1 MIYIILKI
9 AYCQKFNLNYFIFM
23 LSLILYLEKL
33 IMEKIEN
40 IKLNKEQ
47 EKIINNFLNKNA
59 CFVNASAGTGKTTT
73 ITEVYIKLLEAGEKI
88 SNIVVITFTK
98 AAANEMLLKIRNRIR
113 KKINE
118 ENSEKNSKKEYW
130 QKIYK
135 ELLSNSKISTINAFA
150 HSIVKEYSMRLG
162 MPPNIYILEEDNE
175 ADEILSEGI
184 LNILDE
190 SECGK
195 KVKKLYRIYT
205 SEDKERFI
213 KIVFNFL
220 IKIKPR
226 LENIEAFEKVAL
238 ERVNIESKEYDKLYN
253 DIIDY
258 SNEIIN
264 DNSKQNKT
272 VNECKEKLKNLL
284 ECINLIENKDK
295 KLNYIDFEN
304 IRENLIL
311 VSNAKLGNTK
321 SEELKNLLFEL
332 NNYCSL
338 MIKYIEAIYNK
349 ENYIAVIEFIK
360 ATFNEFEKIKKENGI
375 YSHEDIMAKAI
386 ESLENEKIS
395 KEIRENI
402 KALILD
408 EAQDTSKLQFSFIN
422 LIVFGKREIE
432 ENDINEELNKINKKV
447 LIVGDRKQSIYRFR
461 NANLNIFNGV
471 KNIFKNYSI
480 DLKNNYRS
488 NSMLIEFFNSFFKEI
503 VFSSDDLV
511 GYNEGD
517 DILYN
522 KKTEKKSVSLFVLN
536 NNFEE
541 DKKLDI
547 NLKTNLEAY
556 SIANYIK
563 ENYKKEEY
571 KETVILLQTFSR
583 LNIYLSALSDL
594 KIPYYVD
601 GGNGFYKRAEIE
613 NIILFFKYLILK
625 DYSVLP
631 KLLRAEFFDINIGN
645 LSDFSNS
652 LLSEGLDLK
661 DYFSLNSLY
670 SDKFQ
675 KACGVAKEKN
685 YFKELEKN
693 KELLNYIEKKSAT
706 INASDIIE
714 TICIET
720 NYYNYLMTKED
731 AELCYANIEK
741 LKLVAYDFE
750 DKSGKNSYDFI
761 ISLTSAINDISYAS
775 IPKLSIEAVKV
786 MTIHKSKGLEFKNVF
801 LAGAGYQ
808 RNATSDRFDFIEDYP
823 TIEIPVHNYIKDYKI
838 KLSNKEN
845 DYNKNADL
853 SEKRRLLYV
862 ALTRAEE
869 NLIISGENNRNGK
882 NSYRSYINDYISE
895 LKELNIETT
904 SESQKKLIEIKNI
917 NNNFVNF
924 YSYGS
929 GIKSNEEKNAS
940 EEEINRINKILQ
952 KASENIKTKKNIE
965 NEINNIQYII
975 PSKIGVNY
983 EENNFKNITELLNR
997 RLSNL
1002 EFEEEIEEGEEK
1014 IKISPINMGTIM
1026 HELLENFDFDKYFED
1041 KENYIEKLK
1050 TETLKY
1056 YNYYESKDLKEKL
1069 DKYFNNFIQNEHIK
1083 NIINGNEKI
1092 ISREHKF
1099 QSRKLEN
1106 KTTFITIAKI
1116 DLITQNLNG
1125 DYFILDY
1132 KTSKK
1137 SKEKIEFYQSQLNI
1151 YKEIVSET
1159 FKIEN
1164 ENDLKTDIIF
1174 LG

>member
-1 MIYIILKI
+1 
-9 AYCQKFNLNYFIFM
+9 
-23 LSLILYLEKL
+23 
-33 IMEKIEN
+33 MEKIEN

-47 EKIINNFLNKNA
+47 EEIINNFLNKNA

-73 ITEVYIKLLEAGEKI
+73 ITEVYIKLLEAGEKV

-135 ELLSNSKISTINAFA
+135 ELLLNSKISTINAFA

-338 MIKYIEAIYNK
+338 MIKYIDAIYNK
-349 ENYIAVIEFIK
+349 ENYISVIEFIK

-517 DILYN
+517 NILYN

-541 DKKLDI
+541 YKKLDI
-547 NLKTNLEAY
+547 ISKTNLEAY

-675 KACGVAKEKN
+675 KAFKIAKEKN

-741 LKLVAYDFE
+741 LNLVAYDFE

-775 IPKLSIEAVKV
+775 IPKLSVEAVKV

-869 NLIISGENNRNGK
+869 NLIISGENNRSGK

-929 GIKSNEEKNAS
+929 GIESNEEKNAS

-1083 NIINGNEKI
+1083 NIINGAEKI

>member
-1 MIYIILKI
+1 MLYLFLKI
-9 AYCQKFNLNYFIFM
+9 IIKNIIKN
-23 LSLILYLEKL
+23 
-33 IMEKIEN
+33 IMEN

-47 EKIINNFLNKNA
+47 EKIINNFVNKNA

-73 ITEVYIKLLEAGEKI
+73 ITEVYIKLLESGEKV
-88 SNIVVITFTK
+88 SNIIVITFTK

-118 ENSEKNSKKEYW
+118 ENINKNYW
-130 QKIYK
+130 QNIYK

-162 MPPNIYILEEDNE
+162 MPPNIYILEEDNQ
-175 ADEILSEGI
+175 ADEILQEEI
-184 LNILDE
+184 LNVLDF
-190 SECGK
+190 SEHGK
-195 KVKKLYRIYT
+195 KVKKIYRIYT
-205 SEDKERFI
+205 EEDKEIFI
-213 KIVFNFL
+213 KSIFNFL
-220 IKIKPR
+220 VKIKPR

-338 MIKYIEAIYNK
+338 MIKYIDAIYNK

-775 IPKLSIEAVKV
+775 IPKLSVEAVKV

-862 ALTRAEE
+862 ALTRAGE
-869 NLIISGENNRNGK
+869 NLIISGENNRSGK

-924 YSYGS
+924 YSYGN

-1083 NIINGNEKI
+1083 NIINGAEKI

-1164 ENDLKTDIIF
+1164 ENYLKTDIIF

>member
-1 MIYIILKI
+1 
-9 AYCQKFNLNYFIFM
+9 
-23 LSLILYLEKL
+23 
-33 IMEKIEN
+33 MEKIEN

-47 EKIINNFLNKNA
+47 EEIINNFLNKNA

-73 ITEVYIKLLEAGEKI
+73 ITEVYIKLLEAGEKV

-118 ENSEKNSKKEYW
+118 EISKKDYW

-135 ELLSNSKISTINAFA
+135 ELLLNSKISTINAFA

-195 KVKKLYRIYT
+195 KVKKIYRIYT
-205 SEDKERFI
+205 GEDKEKFI
-213 KIVFNFL
+213 KTIFNFL

-238 ERVNIESKEYDKLYN
+238 ECINIDDKKYNKLYN
-253 DIIDY
+253 DIINY
-258 SNEIIN
+258 SNDIIN

-272 VNECKEKLKNLL
+272 INECKEKLKKLL
-284 ECINLIENKDK
+284 ECINKIENKNN
-295 KLNYIDFEN
+295 KLNHIDFEN

-321 SEELKNLLFEL
+321 SEELKSLLLNL
-332 NNYCSL
+332 NNCCAL
-338 MIKYIEAIYNK
+338 MIKYIDAIYNK

-360 ATFNEFEKIKKENGI
+360 ETFNEFEKIKKENGI
-375 YSHEDIMAKAI
+375 YSHEDIMSKAI
-386 ESLENEKIS
+386 ESLETENIS
-395 KEIRENI
+395 KEIRDNI
-402 KALILD
+402 NALILD

-422 LIVFGKREIE
+422 LIVFWKREIE
-432 ENDINEELNKINKKV
+432 EKDINEELKKINKKI

-461 NANLNIFNGV
+461 NANLNIYNEV
-471 KNIFKNYSI
+471 KDIFKNYSV

-503 VFSSDDLV
+503 FLGDNLV

-517 DILYN
+517 DILFN

-541 DKKLDI
+541 DRKLDI
-547 NLKTNLEAY
+547 ISKTNLEAY

-613 NIILFFKYLILK
+613 NIILFLKYLILK

-631 KLLRAEFFDINIGN
+631 KLLRTEFFDINIGN

-652 LLSEGLDLK
+652 LLSEELDLK
-661 DYFSLNSLY
+661 DYFSLNALY

-675 KACGVAKEKN
+675 KANKIAKEKN

-706 INASDIIE
+706 INSSDIIE

-741 LKLVAYDFE
+741 LKWIAYDFE
-750 DKSGKNSYDFI
+750 DKSGKNSYDFV

-775 IPKLSIEAVKV
+775 VPKLSVEAVKV

-808 RNATSDRFDFIEDYP
+808 RNATNDRFDFIEDYP
-823 TIEIPVHNYIKDYKI
+823 IVEIPVHNYIKDYKI

-862 ALTRAEE
+862 ALTRAGE
-869 NLIISGENNRNGK
+869 NLIISGENSRSGK
-882 NSYRSYINDYISE
+882 NSYRSYINDYILE
-895 LKELNIETT
+895 LKELNNEIT
-904 SESQKKLIEIKNI
+904 SESQKNLIEIKNI

-924 YSYGS
+924 YSYGF
-929 GIKSNEEKNAS
+929 GIKPNEEKNTK

-952 KASENIKTKKNIE
+952 NMPSDTNYKKNIE
-965 NEINNIQYII
+965 SEINNIQYII
-975 PSKIGVNY
+975 PSKIGIDY
-983 EENNFKNITELLNR
+983 EENNFKNITELLNKK
-997 RLSNL
+997 LSNL
-1002 EFEEEIEEGEEK
+1002 EFEKEETDEEEEK

-1056 YNYYESKDLKEKL
+1056 YNYYESKDLKERL
-1069 DKYFNNFIQNEHIK
+1069 DIYFNNFIQNEHIK

-1106 KTTFITIAKI
+1106 KTLSIINAKI
-1116 DLITQNLNG
+1116 DLITKNLNG

-1132 KTSKK
+1132 KTSKE
-1137 SKEKIEFYQSQLNI
+1137 SAEKIEFYQSQLNI
-1151 YKEIVSET
+1151 YKEIVKES
-1159 FKIEN
+1159 FNIEN
-1164 ENDLKTDIIF
+1164 ENNLKTDIIF

>member
-1 MIYIILKI
+1 
-9 AYCQKFNLNYFIFM
+9 
-23 LSLILYLEKL
+23 
-33 IMEKIEN
+33 MEKIEN

-47 EKIINNFLNKNA
+47 EEIINNFLNKNA

-73 ITEVYIKLLEAGEKI
+73 ITEVYIKLLEAGEKV

-118 ENSEKNSKKEYW
+118 EISKKNYW

-135 ELLSNSKISTINAFA
+135 ELLLNSKISTINAFA

-195 KVKKLYRIYT
+195 KVKKIYRIYT
-205 SEDKERFI
+205 GEDKEKFI
-213 KIVFNFL
+213 KTIFNFL

-226 LENIEAFEKVAL
+226 LENIEAFERVAL
-238 ERVNIESKEYDKLYN
+238 ECINIDDKKYNKLYN
-253 DIIDY
+253 DIINY
-258 SNEIIN
+258 SNDIIN

-272 VNECKEKLKNLL
+272 INECKEKLKKLL
-284 ECINLIENKDK
+284 ECINKIENKNN
-295 KLNYIDFEN
+295 KLNHIDFEN

-321 SEELKNLLFEL
+321 SEELKSLLLDL
-332 NNYCSL
+332 NNCCTL
-338 MIKYIEAIYNK
+338 MIKYIDAIYNK

-360 ATFNEFEKIKKENGI
+360 ETFNEFEKIKKENGI
-375 YSHEDIMAKAI
+375 YSHEDIMSKAI
-386 ESLENEKIS
+386 ESLEIENIS
-395 KEIRENI
+395 KEIRDNI
-402 KALILD
+402 NALILD

-432 ENDINEELNKINKKV
+432 EDINEELKKINKKI

-461 NANLNIFNGV
+461 NANLNIYNEV
-471 KNIFKNYSI
+471 KDIFKNYSV

-503 VFSSDDLV
+503 FLGDDLV
-511 GYNEGD
+511 GYNDGD
-517 DILYN
+517 DILFN
-522 KKTEKKSVSLFVLN
+522 KKTDKKSVSLFVLN

-541 DKKLDI
+541 EKKLDI
-547 NLKTNLEAY
+547 ISKTNLEAY

-613 NIILFFKYLILK
+613 NIILFLKYLILK

-631 KLLRAEFFDINIGN
+631 KLLRTEFFDINIGN

-652 LLSEGLDLK
+652 LLSEELDLK
-661 DYFSLNSLY
+661 DYFSLNALY

-675 KACGVAKEKN
+675 KANKIAKEKN

-706 INASDIIE
+706 INSSDIIE
-714 TICIET
+714 SICIET

-741 LKLVAYDFE
+741 LKWIAYDFE
-750 DKSGKNSYDFI
+750 DKSGKNSYDFV

-775 IPKLSIEAVKV
+775 VPKLSVEAVKV

-808 RNATSDRFDFIEDYP
+808 RNATNDRFDFIEDYP
-823 TIEIPVHNYIKDYKI
+823 IVEIPVHNYIKDYKI

-862 ALTRAEE
+862 ALTRAGE
-869 NLIISGENNRNGK
+869 NLIISGENNRSGK
-882 NSYRSYINDYISE
+882 NSYRSYINDYILE
-895 LKELNIETT
+895 LKELNNEIT

-924 YSYGS
+924 YSYGF
-929 GIKSNEEKNAS
+929 GIKSNEEKNTK

-952 KASENIKTKKNIE
+952 NMPSDTKNKKNIE

-975 PSKIGVNY
+975 PSKIGIDY
-983 EENNFKNITELLNR
+983 EENNFKNIAELLNKK
-997 RLSNL
+997 LSNL
-1002 EFEEEIEEGEEK
+1002 EFEKEETDEEEEK
-1014 IKISPINMGTIM
+1014 IKISPINMGTVM
-1026 HELLENFDFDKYFED
+1026 HELLENFDFDKYFEY

-1069 DKYFNNFIQNEHIK
+1069 DKYFKNFIQNEHIK

-1106 KTTFITIAKI
+1106 KTFYIINAKI

-1132 KTSKK
+1132 KTSKE
-1137 SKEKIEFYQSQLNI
+1137 SAEKIEFYQSQLNI
-1151 YKEIVSET
+1151 YKEIVKES
-1159 FKIEN
+1159 FNIEN
-1164 ENDLKTDIIF
+1164 ENNLKTDIIF

>member
-1 MIYIILKI
+1 
-9 AYCQKFNLNYFIFM
+9 
-23 LSLILYLEKL
+23 
-33 IMEKIEN
+33 MEKIEN

-47 EKIINNFLNKNA
+47 EEIINNFLNKNA
-59 CFVNASAGTGKTTT
+59 CLVNASAGTGKTTT
-73 ITEVYIKLLEAGEKI
+73 ITEVYIKLLEAGEKV

-135 ELLSNSKISTINAFA
+135 ELLLNSKISTINAFA

-338 MIKYIEAIYNK
+338 MIKYIDAIYNK

-375 YSHEDIMAKAI
+375 YSHEDIIAKAI

-670 SDKFQ
+670 SDKFL

-775 IPKLSIEAVKV
+775 IPKLSVEAVKV

-869 NLIISGENNRNGK
+869 NLIISGENNRSGK

-1002 EFEEEIEEGEEK
+1002 EFEKEEIEEGEEK

-1056 YNYYESKDLKEKL
+1056 YNYYEIKDLKEKL

-1083 NIINGNEKI
+1083 NIINGAEKI

-1164 ENDLKTDIIF
+1164 EIDLKTDIIF

>member
-1 MIYIILKI
+1 MG
-9 AYCQKFNLNYFIFM
+9 
-23 LSLILYLEKL
+23 
-33 IMEKIEN
+33 KIEN

-47 EKIINNFLNKNA
+47 EEIINNFLNKNA

-73 ITEVYIKLLEAGEKI
+73 ITEVYIKLLESGEKV

-118 ENSEKNSKKEYW
+118 ENSEKNFNGNFNKEYW

-135 ELLSNSKISTINAFA
+135 ELLSNSTISTINAFA

-175 ADEILSEGI
+175 ADEILGEGI

-226 LENIEAFEKVAL
+226 LENIETFERAAL
-238 ERVNIESKEYDKLYN
+238 ECINIESEEYDKLYKN
-253 DIIDY
+253 IINY

-284 ECINLIENKDK
+284 GCINKIENKER
-295 KLNYIDFEN
+295 KLNHIDFEN

-332 NNYCSL
+332 NNFCDL
-338 MIKYIEAIYNK
+338 MIKYIDAIYNK

-360 ATFNEFEKIKKENGI
+360 STFNEFEKIKKENGI

-471 KNIFKNYSI
+471 KNIFKNYSV

-488 NSMLIEFFNSFFKEI
+488 NSMLIEFFNSFFKEV
-503 VFSSDDLV
+503 VFAEDNLV

-536 NNFEE
+536 NNFEKE
-541 DKKLDI
+541 ETKKLDI

-613 NIILFFKYLILK
+613 NIILFLKYLILK

-661 DYFSLNSLY
+661 DYFSLNALY

-675 KACGVAKEKN
+675 KAFGVAKEKN

-706 INASDIIE
+706 INSSEIIE

-741 LKLVAYDFE
+741 LKSVAYDFE
-750 DKSGKNSYDFI
+750 DKSGKNSYDFVM
-761 ISLTSAINDISYAS
+761 SLTSAINDISYAS
-775 IPKLSIEAVKV
+775 IPKLSVEAVKV

-862 ALTRAEE
+862 ALTRAGD
-869 NLIISGENNRNGK
+869 NLVISGENNRSGK
-882 NSYRSYINDYISE
+882 NSYRSYINDYILE
-895 LKELNIETT
+895 LKELNNETT
-904 SESQKKLIEIKNI
+904 SENQKNLIEIKNI

-952 KASENIKTKKNIE
+952 NAPEKIDAKKNIE

-983 EENNFKNITELLNR
+983 EENNFKNITELLNK

-1002 EFEEEIEEGEEK
+1002 EFEKEEIEESEEK

-1069 DKYFNNFIQNEHIK
+1069 DKYFNNFTKNEHIK
-1083 NIINGNEKI
+1083 NIINGAEKI

-1137 SKEKIEFYQSQLNI
+1137 SKEKIEFYQNQLNI
-1151 YKEIVSET
+1151 YKEIVKET
-1159 FKIEN
+1159 FKIGN
-1164 ENDLKTDIIF
+1164 EKYLKTDIIF

>member
-1 MIYIILKI
+1 
-9 AYCQKFNLNYFIFM
+9 
-23 LSLILYLEKL
+23 
-33 IMEKIEN
+33 MEKIEN

-47 EKIINNFLNKNA
+47 EEIINNFLNKNA

-73 ITEVYIKLLEAGEKI
+73 ITEVYIKLLEAGEKV

-135 ELLSNSKISTINAFA
+135 ELLLNSKISTINAFA

-338 MIKYIEAIYNK
+338 MIKYIDAIYNK
-349 ENYIAVIEFIK
+349 ENYISVIEFIK

-517 DILYN
+517 NILYN

-541 DKKLDI
+541 YKKLDI
-547 NLKTNLEAY
+547 ISKTNLEAY

-675 KACGVAKEKN
+675 KAFKIAKEKN

-775 IPKLSIEAVKV
+775 IPKLSVEAVKV

-869 NLIISGENNRNGK
+869 NLIISGENNRSGK

-929 GIKSNEEKNAS
+929 GIESNEEKNAS

-1083 NIINGNEKI
+1083 NIINGAEKI

>member
-1 MIYIILKI
+1 
-9 AYCQKFNLNYFIFM
+9 
-23 LSLILYLEKL
+23 
-33 IMEKIEN
+33 MEKIEN

-47 EKIINNFLNKNA
+47 EEIINNFLNKNA
-59 CFVNASAGTGKTTT
+59 CLVNASAGTGKTTT
-73 ITEVYIKLLEAGEKI
+73 ITEVYIKLLEAGEKV

-135 ELLSNSKISTINAFA
+135 ELLLNSKISTINAFA

-253 DIIDY
+253 EIIDY

-332 NNYCSL
+332 NNNCSL
-338 MIKYIEAIYNK
+338 MIKYIDAIYNK

-422 LIVFGKREIE
+422 LIVFGKRDIN
-432 ENDINEELNKINKKV
+432 ENDIKELDKINKKI

-461 NANLNIFNGV
+461 NANLNIFT
-471 KNIFKNYSI
+471 NIQNSFKDYLI

-488 NSMLIEFFNSFFKEI
+488 NSMLIEFFNRFFKEV
-503 VFSSDDLV
+503 VFLDDDLV
-511 GYNEGD
+511 KYKEGD
-517 DILYN
+517 NILYN

-541 DKKLDI
+541 EDKKLDI
-547 NLKTNLEAY
+547 DSKTKLEAY
-556 SIANYIK
+556 SIANYINK
-563 ENYKKEEY
+563 NYKKEEY
-571 KETVILLQTFSR
+571 KETVILLQTFTR
-583 LNIYLSALSDL
+583 LNIYLEALSDL

-601 GGNGFYKRAEIE
+601 GGNGFYAREEIE
-613 NIILFFKYLILK
+613 NIILFLKYLILK
-625 DYSVLP
+625 DYSILP
-631 KLLRAEFFDINIGN
+631 KLLREKFFDINIGD

-652 LLSEGLDLK
+652 LLSEMLDLK
-661 DYFSLNSLY
+661 DYFSLSSLY
-670 SDKFQ
+670 SENYQ
-675 KACGVAKEKN
+675 NACKIAKEKN
-685 YFKELEKN
+685 YYKELEKN
-693 KELLNYIEKKSAT
+693 RELLNSLERKSAT
-706 INASDIIE
+706 INSYDIIE

-731 AELCYANIEK
+731 GELCYANIEK
-741 LKLVAYDFE
+741 LKSIAYDFE
-750 DKSGKNSYDFI
+750 DKSGKNVYDFVI
-761 ISLTSAINDISYAS
+761 GLTSVVNDISYAS
-775 IPKLSIEAVKV
+775 IPKLSVEAVKV

-838 KLSNKEN
+838 KLSNKED

-869 NLIISGENNRNGK
+869 NLIISGENNRSGK

-983 EENNFKNITELLNR
+983 EENNCKNITELLNR

-1083 NIINGNEKI
+1083 NIINGAEKI

>member
-1 MIYIILKI
+1 
-9 AYCQKFNLNYFIFM
+9 M
-23 LSLILYLEKL
+23 LLLILYLEKL

-47 EKIINNFLNKNA
+47 EEIINNFLNKNA
-59 CFVNASAGTGKTTT
+59 CLVNASAGTGKTTT
-73 ITEVYIKLLEAGEKI
+73 ITEVYIKLLEAGEKV

-135 ELLSNSKISTINAFA
+135 ELLLNSKISTINAFA

-238 ERVNIESKEYDKLYN
+238 KCIDIDDKEYSKLYN
-253 DIIDY
+253 DIIYY
-258 SNEIIN
+258 SNEIMN
-264 DNSKQNKT
+264 DNIKQNTTINK
-272 VNECKEKLKNLL
+272 CKYKITKLL
-284 ECINLIENKDK
+284 ECINNIEKKDNVK
-295 KLNYIDFEN
+295 NLNYANFEN
-304 IRENLIL
+304 IRDSLIE

-338 MIKYIEAIYNK
+338 MIKYIDAIYNK

-375 YSHEDIMAKAI
+375 YSHEDIIAKAI

-775 IPKLSIEAVKV
+775 IPKLSVEAVKV

-869 NLIISGENNRNGK
+869 NLIISGENNRSGK

-1069 DKYFNNFIQNEHIK
+1069 DKYFNNFIQNEHTK

>member
-1 MIYIILKI
+1 
-9 AYCQKFNLNYFIFM
+9 
-23 LSLILYLEKL
+23 
-33 IMEKIEN
+33 MEKIEN

-47 EKIINNFLNKNA
+47 EEIINNFLNKNA
-59 CFVNASAGTGKTTT
+59 CLVNASAGTGKTTT
-73 ITEVYIKLLEAGEKI
+73 ITEVYIKLLEAGEKV

-135 ELLSNSKISTINAFA
+135 ELLLNSKISTINAFA

-253 DIIDY
+253 EIIDY

-332 NNYCSL
+332 NNNCSL
-338 MIKYIEAIYNK
+338 MIKYIDAIYNK

-422 LIVFGKREIE
+422 LIVFGKRDIN
-432 ENDINEELNKINKKV
+432 ENDIKELDKINKKV

-536 NNFEE
+536 NNFGE

-675 KACGVAKEKN
+675 KAFKIAKEKN

-731 AELCYANIEK
+731 AELCHANIEK

-750 DKSGKNSYDFI
+750 DKSGKNVYDFVI
-761 ISLTSAINDISYAS
+761 GLTSVVNDISYAS
-775 IPKLSIEAVKV
+775 IPKLSVEAVKV

-838 KLSNKEN
+838 KLSNKED

-869 NLIISGENNRNGK
+869 NLIISGENNRSGK

-983 EENNFKNITELLNR
+983 EENNCKNITELLNR

-1083 NIINGNEKI
+1083 NIINGAEKI

>member
-1 MIYIILKI
+1 
-9 AYCQKFNLNYFIFM
+9 
-23 LSLILYLEKL
+23 
-33 IMEKIEN
+33 MEKIEN

-47 EKIINNFLNKNA
+47 EEIINNFLNKNA
-59 CFVNASAGTGKTTT
+59 CLVNASAGTGKTTT
-73 ITEVYIKLLEAGEKI
+73 ITEVYIKLLEAGEKV

-135 ELLSNSKISTINAFA
+135 ELLLNSKISTINAFA
-150 HSIVKEYSMRLG
+150 YSIVKEYSMRLA

-338 MIKYIEAIYNK
+338 MIKYIDAIYNK

-375 YSHEDIMAKAI
+375 YSHEDIIAKAI

-775 IPKLSIEAVKV
+775 IPKLSVEAVKV

-845 DYNKNADL
+845 DYNKNADF

-869 NLIISGENNRNGK
+869 NLIISGENNRSGK

>member
-1 MIYIILKI
+1 
-9 AYCQKFNLNYFIFM
+9 
-23 LSLILYLEKL
+23 
-33 IMEKIEN
+33 MEKIEN

-47 EKIINNFLNKNA
+47 EEIINNFLNKNA
-59 CFVNASAGTGKTTT
+59 CLVNASAGTGKTTT

-118 ENSEKNSKKEYW
+118 ENFEKNSKKEYW

-135 ELLSNSKISTINAFA
+135 ELLLNSKISTINAFA
-150 HSIVKEYSMRLG
+150 NSIVKEYSMRLG

-195 KVKKLYRIYT
+195 KVKKIYRIYT
-205 SEDKERFI
+205 GEDKEKFI
-213 KIVFNFL
+213 KTVFNFL

-238 ERVNIESKEYDKLYN
+238 ECINIEDKEYSKLYN
-253 DIIDY
+253 DIINY
-258 SNEIIN
+258 SNDIIN

-272 VNECKEKLKNLL
+272 VGECKEKLKNLL
-284 ECINLIENKDK
+284 ECINLIENKNN

-321 SEELKNLLFEL
+321 SEELKNLLLEL
-332 NNYCSL
+332 NNRCSL
-338 MIKYIEAIYNK
+338 MIKYIDALYNK
-349 ENYIAVIEFIK
+349 ENYISVIEFIK
-360 ATFNEFEKIKKENGI
+360 STFNEFEKIKKENGI

-503 VFSSDDLV
+503 VFSRDDLV

-675 KACGVAKEKN
+675 KAFKIAKEKN
-685 YFKELEKN
+685 YYKELEKN
-693 KELLNYIEKKSAT
+693 RELLNYIYKKSAT
-706 INASDIIE
+706 IKASEIIE

-720 NYYNYLMTKED
+720 NYYNSLMTKED

-775 IPKLSIEAVKV
+775 IPKLSVEAVKV

-862 ALTRAEE
+862 ALTRAGE
-869 NLIISGENNRNGK
+869 NLIISGENNRSGK

-1083 NIINGNEKI
+1083 NIINGAEKI

>member
-1 MIYIILKI
+1 MIKEEIKD
-9 AYCQKFNLNYFIFM
+9 
-23 LSLILYLEKL
+23 
-33 IMEKIEN
+33 
-40 IKLNKEQ
+40 IKLNKRQ
-47 EKIINNFLNKNA
+47 EEIINNFLNKKA

-73 ITEVYIKLLEAGEKI
+73 ITEVYIKLLEAGEKV

-118 ENSEKNSKKEYW
+118 ENSEKNFNKDYW
-130 QKIYK
+130 RKIYK
-135 ELLSNSKISTINAFA
+135 ELLLNSKISTINAFA
-150 HSIVKEYSMRLG
+150 HSIVREYSMRLG

-195 KVKKLYRIYT
+195 KVKKIYRIYT
-205 SEDKERFI
+205 GEDRERFI
-213 KIVFNFL
+213 KSIFNFL

-238 ERVNIESKEYDKLYN
+238 ECINIDDKEYFKLYN
-253 DIIDY
+253 DIINH
-258 SNEIIN
+258 SNDIIN

-272 VNECKEKLKNLL
+272 INECKEKLKNLL
-284 ECINLIENKDK
+284 GCINLIENKNN

-311 VSNAKLGNTK
+311 VSKAKLGNTK
-321 SEELKNLLFEL
+321 LEELKSLLLKL
-332 NNYCSL
+332 NNYCIL
-338 MIKYIEAIYNK
+338 MIKYIDAIYNK
-349 ENYIAVIEFIK
+349 ENYIAVVEFIK
-360 ATFNEFEKIKKENGI
+360 LTFNEFEKIKKENGI

-386 ESLENEKIS
+386 ESLETEKIS
-395 KEIRENI
+395 KEIRDNI

-432 ENDINEELNKINKKV
+432 EKDINEELGKLNKKI

-461 NANLNIFNGV
+461 NANLNIFNEV
-471 KNIFKNYSI
+471 KNVFKNYSV
-480 DLKNNYRS
+480 DLKNNYRI
-488 NSMLIEFFNSFFKEI
+488 NSMLIEFFNSFFKEV
-503 VFSSDDLV
+503 VFLGDDLIK
-511 GYNEGD
+511 YNEGD
-517 DILYN
+517 DIIYN

-541 DKKLDI
+541 ERKLDI
-547 NLKTNLEAY
+547 NTKTNLEAF

-563 ENYKKEEY
+563 ENYKKEKY

-583 LNIYLSALSDL
+583 LNIYLSALSEL

-613 NIILFFKYLILK
+613 NIILFLKYLILK

-631 KLLRAEFFDINIGN
+631 KLLRTEFFDINIGN

-652 LLSEGLDLK
+652 LLSEELDLK
-661 DYFSLNSLY
+661 DYFSLSSLY
-670 SDKFQ
+670 FDKFQ
-675 KACGVAKEKN
+675 KAFKIAEGKN

-706 INASDIIE
+706 INSSEIIE

-741 LKLVAYDFE
+741 LKLIAYDFE
-750 DKSGKNSYDFI
+750 DKSGKNSYDFVM
-761 ISLTSAINDISYAS
+761 SLTSAINDISYAS
-775 IPKLSIEAVKV
+775 VPKLSVEAVKV

-808 RNATSDRFDFIEDYP
+808 RNATNDKFDFIEDYP
-823 TIEIPVHNYIKDYKI
+823 IVEIPVHNYIKDYKI
-838 KLSNKEN
+838 KLSSREN

-862 ALTRAEE
+862 ALTRAGE
-869 NLIISGENNRNGK
+869 NLIISGENGRSGK
-882 NSYRSYINDYISE
+882 NSYRSYIENYISK
-895 LKELNIETT
+895 LKDLNNEIK
-904 SESQKKLIEIKNI
+904 SESQNNLIEMKNI
-917 NNNFVNF
+917 NNNFINF
-924 YSYGS
+924 YSYGF
-929 GIKSNEEKNAS
+929 GIKSKEEKNIK
-940 EEEINRINKILQ
+940 EEDINRINKILQ
-952 KASENIKTKKNIE
+952 NAPENIKTKKNIE

-975 PSKIGVNY
+975 PSKIGIDY
-983 EENNFKNITELLNR
+983 EENNFKNITELLNKK
-997 RLSNL
+997 LSNL
-1002 EFEEEIEEGEEK
+1002 EFEKEEAYEGEEK

-1026 HELLENFDFDKYFED
+1026 HELLENFDFDKYFEY

-1056 YNYYESKDLKEKL
+1056 YNYYESKDLKDRL
-1069 DKYFNNFIQNEHIK
+1069 DKYFNNFIQNEHVK

-1106 KTTFITIAKI
+1106 KIIFITIAKI

-1132 KTSKK
+1132 KTSKQ

-1151 YKEIVSET
+1151 YKEIVKET

-1164 ENDLKTDIIF
+1164 ENKLKTDIIF

>member
-1 MIYIILKI
+1 
-9 AYCQKFNLNYFIFM
+9 
-23 LSLILYLEKL
+23 
-33 IMEKIEN
+33 MEKIEN

-47 EKIINNFLNKNA
+47 EEIINNFLNKNA
-59 CFVNASAGTGKTTT
+59 CLVNASAGTGKTTT

-135 ELLSNSKISTINAFA
+135 ELLLNSKISTINAFA
-150 HSIVKEYSMRLG
+150 YSIVKEYSMRLA

-338 MIKYIEAIYNK
+338 MIKYIDAIYNK

-375 YSHEDIMAKAI
+375 YSHEDIIAKAI

-869 NLIISGENNRNGK
+869 NLIISGENNRSGK

>member
-1 MIYIILKI
+1 MLYLFLKI
-9 AYCQKFNLNYFIFM
+9 IIKNIIKN
-23 LSLILYLEKL
+23 
-33 IMEKIEN
+33 IMEN

-47 EKIINNFLNKNA
+47 EEIINNFVNKNA

-73 ITEVYIKLLEAGEKI
+73 ITEVYIKLLESGEKV
-88 SNIVVITFTK
+88 SNIIVITFTK

-118 ENSEKNSKKEYW
+118 ENINKNYW
-130 QKIYK
+130 QNIYK

-162 MPPNIYILEEDNE
+162 MPPNIYILEEDNQ
-175 ADEILSEGI
+175 ADEILQEEI
-184 LNILDE
+184 LNVLDF
-190 SECGK
+190 SEHGK
-195 KVKKLYRIYT
+195 KVKKIYRIYT
-205 SEDKERFI
+205 EEDKEIFI
-213 KIVFNFL
+213 KSIFNFL
-220 IKIKPR
+220 VKIKPR

-338 MIKYIEAIYNK
+338 MIKYIDAIYNK

-775 IPKLSIEAVKV
+775 IPKLSVEAVKV

-862 ALTRAEE
+862 ALTRAGE
-869 NLIISGENNRNGK
+869 NLIISGENNRSGK

-924 YSYGS
+924 YSYGN

-1083 NIINGNEKI
+1083 NIINGAEKI

-1164 ENDLKTDIIF
+1164 ENYLKTDIIF

>member
-1 MIYIILKI
+1 
-9 AYCQKFNLNYFIFM
+9 
-23 LSLILYLEKL
+23 
-33 IMEKIEN
+33 MEKIEN

-47 EKIINNFLNKNA
+47 EEIINNFLNKNA
-59 CFVNASAGTGKTTT
+59 CLVNASAGTGKTTT
-73 ITEVYIKLLEAGEKI
+73 ITEVYIKLLEAGEKV

-135 ELLSNSKISTINAFA
+135 ELLLNSKISTINAFA

-338 MIKYIEAIYNK
+338 MIKYIDAIYNK

-375 YSHEDIMAKAI
+375 YSHEDIIAKAI

-503 VFSSDDLV
+503 IFSSDDLV

-652 LLSEGLDLK
+652 LLSEELDLK

-775 IPKLSIEAVKV
+775 IPKLSVEAVKV

-869 NLIISGENNRNGK
+869 NLIISGENNRSGK

-1002 EFEEEIEEGEEK
+1002 EFEKEEIEEGEEK

-1151 YKEIVSET
+1151 YKELVSET